1 MVVNDVTEVT
11 LADKSNREWIW
22 FEDEEFDDC
31 FSSFARIFKPINKL
45 KIRCRNLKY
54 LLMASIRSGLS
65 ERSSPMPSLS
75 RMLTTLSVPFQG
87 KIQSS
92 SSPRDPRTSTV
103 DEPNETLPF
112 LPPEVWALILEDI
125 PFERLWL
132 LRGTARM
139 WDSIALSRLWDLI
152 PCIRMYVTTDRGQDD
167 HNDTIELGPAD
178 VDAMQ
183 WNSNRNNLDRRL
195 FPQMTIT
202 WKASCCWRVQS
213 PHYSYRP
220 IEIFVRFAATGRK
233 SYSMTKA
240 RCHNGPFH
248 DSRRSETWYRNARP
262 DKEKPSANKISRLF
276 SKSNHSHTDTPR
288 NQKPRKLT
296 WKIKYVSE
304 FAAGPGPEGDNV
316 YRLDLL
322 WLREVTLPVFQL
334 ACVYIDMA
342 NITEA
347 QKFDALLNKR
357 RL

>member
-1 MVVNDVTEVT
+1 MVSTFV
-11 LADKSNREWIW
+11 
-22 FEDEEFDDC
+22 
-31 FSSFARIFKPINKL
+31 ARIFKPINKL
-45 KIRCRNLKY
+45 KIEKIRVICSRSPAETLNIY
-54 LLMASIRSGLS
+54 SWPSIRSGLPKH
-65 ERSSPMPSLS
+65 SSPMPSLS
-75 RMLTTLSVPFQG
+75 RMLTNFSVPFQG
-87 KIQSS
+87 KTQSS
-92 SSPRDPRTSTV
+92 SSPRDPRTSTID

-139 WDSIALSRLWDLI
+139 WNSIALSRLWDLI
-152 PCIRMYVTTDRGQDD
+152 PYIRMYVTTDRGQDD
-167 HNDTIELGPAD
+167 HNDTIELDPAD
-178 VDAMQ
+178 VDGIQ
-183 WNSNRNNLDRRL
+183 RNSNRNNLDRRL

-202 WKASCCWRVQS
+202 WKASCCWRVRS
-213 PHYSYRP
+213 PHYNYRP

-262 DKEKPSANKISRLF
+262 DKEKSSANKISRLL
-276 SKSNHSHTDTPR
+276 SKSNHSHTDAPR
-288 NQKPRKLT
+288 HHKPRKLT

-304 FAAGPGPEGDNV
+304 FAAAPGPEGDNV

-342 NITEA
+342 NVTEA